1 MKLRLFAPLVL
12 PALGGFALASKD
24 DSNPG
29 KALRGGS
36 DGGGLFGEAAGEVSN
51 VAHRLLLHIPV
62 NFLKWHCFLIMYFS
76 PKNHHVLLLLCFCYR
91 PGRKESSEWVT
102 GQKDWMVEGEGWGF
116 LMEPLGR

>member
-1 MKLRLFAPLVL
+1 MKMRLIAPLVL

-24 DSNPG
+24 DSNNG
-29 KALRGGS
+29 KALRGGL
-36 DGGGLFGEAAGEVSN
+36 DGGGHFGEAAWEVSN
-51 VAHRLLLHIPV
+51 VAHRLLFHIPV

-91 PGRKESSEWVT
+91 PGRKERSEWVT
-102 GQKDWMVEGEGWGF
+102 GKDWTVEGEGWGF